1 MARVTFWGKPGC
13 VGNARQIAVLRASG
27 HELDVRDLRAEP
39 WTADR
44 LRVFFADRPVSAW
57 FNAGA
62 PRIKRGEIRPE
73 TLSEP
78 EALAALMNEPLL
90 IRRPLLESGGR
101 CVSGFDPAMIGVWLG
116 LTDGL
121 PAVGEGCPRPDM
133 PPCPDEPVPGA

>member
-13 VGNARQIAVLRASG
+13 AGNARQIAVLRASG
-27 HELDVRDLRAEP
+27 HELDIRDLGAEP

-44 LRVFFADRPVSAW
+44 LRPFFAGQPIGAW

-73 TLSEP
+73 TLTETD
-78 EALAALMNEPLL
+78 ALAALINEPLL

-101 CVSGFDPAMIGVWLG
+101 RMSGFDPAVIAAWLG
-116 LTDGL
+116 LADVL
-121 PAVGEGCPRPDM
+121 QAVGEGCPRPGM
-133 PPCPDEPVPGA
+133 PACPDVPLPAA